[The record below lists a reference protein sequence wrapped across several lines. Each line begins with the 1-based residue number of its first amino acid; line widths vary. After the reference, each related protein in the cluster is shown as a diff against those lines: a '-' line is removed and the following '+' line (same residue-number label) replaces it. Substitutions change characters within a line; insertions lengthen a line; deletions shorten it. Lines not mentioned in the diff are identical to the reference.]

1 MACLINA
8 GIVRDCGFAFGGLQK
23 VYLANKADVASILH
37 DTVTQEITG
46 ITMATGGTFYEY
58 EFEPETGQA
67 LQELQAGNVSRF
79 ILQTLNLSLAGMN
92 QAKKAVLEDVANADM
107 VAIYQ
112 DQADVYWFYGEK
124 GRGLRA
130 ATLSPD
136 SGTSDADDN
145 LVAISLAGGNAGFAD
160 TVDSTII
167 AGLL

>member
-8 GIVRDCGFAFGGLQK
+8 GITRDCGFAFGGLQK
-23 VYLANKADVASILH
+23 IYLANKADVSAVAHETDGTIS
-37 DTVTQEITG
+37 G
-46 ITMATGGTFYEY
+46 ITMTTGATFYEY

-67 LQELQAGNVSRF
+67 LQELQAGSVSRF
-79 ILQTLNLSLAGMN
+79 ILQTLNLSLAGMT
-92 QAKKAVLEDVANADM
+92 QAKKEVLEDMANADM

-112 DQADVYWFYGEK
+112 DQSDVYWFYGEF

-130 ATLSPD
+130 ATLNPD
-136 SGTSDADDN
+136 SGTADADDN
-145 LVAISLAGGNAGFAD
+145 LVAISLAGGNRGYSD